1 VFCKTGR
8 PEIANDLMGVQQ
20 TDIWVM
26 LKPVDEWPQA
36 KSREELVEEMS
47 KVLNGQIPGSAFA
60 FTQPIEMRVDELVAG
75 VKADIAVLLYG
86 DDLQVLA
93 KKGKE
98 IEAVLAGIPGAKDVK
113 ADYQA
118 NVQTL
123 TVRVRRDQLARYGID
138 AQHLLD
144 TVSSAGGYEVGK
156 IFEGRARFPI
166 IVRFPRSW
174 REDRERLEQ
183 LPVHVH
189 DQQIVPLGELADVIL
204 EETPPAIDHEDSQRR
219 TFVQC
224 NVRGRDVASFV
235 REAQAAIDK
244 RVHLPPGY
252 RIHWG
257 GDFENLQSASRRLA
271 IITPIVLLV
280 IFLLLHTSLKSFW
293 LALLIFLAVPMAAS
307 GGIFALS
314 LREMHFSISA
324 GVGFIALSGV
334 AVLNGL
340 VWVSAAEHLREEG
353 KPTHEAARETAEHRL
368 RPVLMTALVASFG
381 FLPMA
386 ISTTAGAEIQRP
398 LATVVIGGLITS
410 TLLTAVVIPA
420 IYAWFAPRHIS
431 TAD

>member
-1 VFCKTGR
+1 
-8 PEIANDLMGVQQ
+8 
-20 TDIWVM
+20 
-26 LKPVDEWPQA
+26 
-36 KSREELVEEMS
+36 
-47 KVLNGQIPGSAFA
+47 
-60 FTQPIEMRVDELVAG
+60 
-75 VKADIAVLLYG
+75 
-86 DDLQVLA
+86 
-93 KKGKE
+93 
-98 IEAVLAGIPGAKDVK
+98 
-113 ADYQA
+113 
-118 NVQTL
+118 
-123 TVRVRRDQLARYGID
+123 
-138 AQHLLD
+138 
-144 TVSSAGGYEVGK
+144 
-156 IFEGRARFPI
+156 GRARFPI
-166 IVRFPRSW
+166 IVRFPQSW

-183 LPVHVH
+183 LPVYVH
-189 DQQIVPLGELADVIL
+189 EQQIVPLGELADVIL
-204 EETPPAIDHEDSQRR
+204 EETPPSIEHEASRRR
-219 TFVQC
+219 TYVQC
-224 NVRGRDVASFV
+224 NVQDRDVASFV
-235 REAQAAIDK
+235 REAQATIGD
-244 RVHLPPGY
+244 RVHLPPNY
-252 RIHWG
+252 TIEWG
-257 GDFENLQSASRRLA
+257 GDFENLQSASLRLL

-307 GGIFALS
+307 GGIFALW

-353 KPTHEAARETAEHRL
+353 MPTSDAARETAEHRL

-420 IYAWFAPRHIS
+420 IYAWFAPRHAS